1 MSTWFSLYVHDA
13 EPEVCSRDG
22 RVWVQFLIPGPEQGS
37 PQTVTLMLKNRA
49 VAHTI
54 GEALLVAAR
63 EPDTEGEPSE
73 FPSETLANA

>member
-22 RVWVQFLIPGPEQGS
+22 RVWVTFMVQGPTGA
-37 PQTVTLMLKNRA
+37 PNTVVLMLKNRA

-63 EPDTEGEPSE
+63 EPDIEAEPSDE
-73 FPSETLANA
+73 FPRETLASA